1 MVSMTLSI
9 PEDIKRKMENFP
21 EMNWSG
27 FVRKC
32 IESKVDKLT
41 WKEQMLKQLESEAVS
56 DELALK
62 IGDKIKT
69 KAWERLKKEG
79 W

>member
-1 MVSMTLSI
+1 MVSITLSI
-9 PEDIKRKMENFP
+9 PEEVKKRMDGFS

-32 IESKVDKLT
+32 IESKVERLT
-41 WKEQMLKQLESEAVS
+41 WKEQMLRELEAEKEF
-56 DELALK
+56 DKIALE
-62 IGDKIKT
+62 IGDKIK
-69 KAWERLKKEG
+69 KGAWERLKKQG